1 MKKLILVSCLAL
13 AGFSM
18 SASAAELSGG
28 YIRGEFGNSDIDV
41 DGGSDDDSAMGIG
54 GGWYFNQNFA
64 VEGNWTNLYDSDGV
78 ELSGFGL
85 GLKGKTTVADG
96 KGFYGEGRIG
106 MFRANAEVSGF
117 GDEESSTSLYYG
129 VGAGYDF
136 NENFGLGLNYTRY
149 NMDFDGLDVDAST
162 ITGSL
167 EIRF

>member
-28 YIRGEFGNSDIDV
+28 FLRGEFGNSDVDV
-41 DGGSDDDSAMGIG
+41 DGTSDDDNALGIG
-54 GGWYFNQNFA
+54 GGWYFNPNFA
-64 VEGNWTNLYDSDGV
+64 VEGFWNNLYDSNDA

-96 KGFYGEGRIG
+96 KGFYAEGRIG
-106 MFRANAEVSGF
+106 MFRAKGEIDGF
-117 GDEESSTSLYYG
+117 GSETSTSLYYG

-149 NMDFDGLDVDAST
+149 NADFDEGFDVDAST
-162 ITGSL
+162 ITGSIEL
-167 EIRF
+167 RF

>member
-28 YIRGEFGNSDIDV
+28 FVRGELGQSDVDV
-41 DGGSDDDSAMGIG
+41 DGFSDDDTALGVG

-64 VEGNWTNLYDSDGV
+64 VEGFWNHLYDANDA

-85 GLKGKTTVADG
+85 GLKGKTTVEGG
-96 KGFYGEGRIG
+96 KGFYAEGRIG
-106 MFRANAEVSGF
+106 MFRANGEIDGF
-117 GDEESSTSLYYG
+117 GDETSTNLYFG

-136 NENFGLGLNYTRY
+136 NENFGMGLNYTRF
-149 NMDFDGLDVDAST
+149 NADFDDGFDVDAST
-162 ITGSL
+162 ITGSI

>member
-28 YIRGEFGNSDIDV
+28 FLRGEFGNSDVDV
-41 DGGSDDDSAMGIG
+41 DGTSDDDNALGIG
-54 GGWYFNQNFA
+54 GGWYFNPNFA
-64 VEGNWTNLYDSDGV
+64 VEGFWNNLYDSNDA

-96 KGFYGEGRIG
+96 KGFYAEGRIG
-106 MFRANAEVSGF
+106 MFRAKGEIDGF
-117 GDEESSTSLYYG
+117 GSETSTSLYYG

-149 NMDFDGLDVDAST
+149 NADFDDGFDVDAST
-162 ITGSL
+162 ITGSIEL
-167 EIRF
+167 RF